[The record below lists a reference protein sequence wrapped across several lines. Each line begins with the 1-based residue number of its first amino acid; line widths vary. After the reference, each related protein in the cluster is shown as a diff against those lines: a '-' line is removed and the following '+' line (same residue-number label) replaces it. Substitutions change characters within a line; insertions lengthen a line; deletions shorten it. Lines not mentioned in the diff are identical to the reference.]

1 MASTERSVEIPRPP
15 AEVFPWLFEEDK
27 VPQWT
32 TGLEHYERLDSGPLG
47 GRALPAEARGL
58 RPALHGRAGGLRVR
72 PARGAATRS
81 RSAAS
86 TWSRATRWRQRR
98 RDSLTQSVEAK
109 GGGIKGRLFI
119 PMIQPHLERKLEA
132 DLAALKQLLSKARC
146 CAASSGL
153 ARSVDSCARV
163 VPRQS

>member
-47 GRALPAEARGL
+47 QGARFQQKLEVSGQ
-58 RPALHGRAGGLRVR
+58 RFTVEMKVFEYDP
-72 PARGAATRS
+72 PT
-81 RSAAS
+81 SAAS
-86 TWSRATRWRQRR
+86 SFEIRGVDVVTRYALADGGSGATK
-98 RDSLTQSVEAK
+98 LTQSVEAS
-109 GGGIKGRLFI
+109 GGGIKGRIFI

-132 DLAALKQLLSKARC
+132 DLAALRTLLA
-146 CAASSGL
+146 G
-153 ARSVDSCARV
+153 
-163 VPRQS
+163 